1 MTKEARGFLNLER
14 VADAGPGAGSPIS
27 VEQATPTV
35 PEEVVIPET
44 HPDERDDEFE
54 NYRRRVRKEM
64 EEHEVRVREAIMLDF
79 LEIADNLE
87 RATAAWKEGAAKSLG
102 AVQDGIAS
110 VLRLFQSK
118 LERYAVTP
126 IEAEGKPFDP
136 RVHHAVAQSTS
147 TDTTPG
153 TVLQEVQKGYW
164 MDGRLLRP
172 AAVVVASAPVKAV
185 DGVPPDAE
193 AGLDDDPTAQWHAYQ
208 RNRR

>member
-1 MTKEARGFLNLER
+1 MTNEAHAPLNLGR
-14 VADAGPGAGSPIS
+14 VADAESGTDSPGSAQASALSTPEPEGVVAQEAREAE
-27 VEQATPTV
+27 VEA
-35 PEEVVIPET
+35 
-44 HPDERDDEFE
+44 
-54 NYRRRVRKEM
+54 YRRRLLKEM
-64 EEHEVRVREAIMLDF
+64 DEHEVKARQTMMLDF

-87 RATAAWKEGAAKSLG
+87 RATAAWKDGGVKSRESVQEGIDA
-102 AVQDGIAS
+102 

-118 LERYAVTP
+118 LERYGVTA

-136 RVHHAVAQSTS
+136 TVHHAVSQSTS

-172 AAVVVASAPVKAV
+172 AAVVVASAPAKAAEV
-185 DGVPPDAE
+185 DAPDDE
-193 AGLDDDPTAQWHAYQ
+193 GGSNDDPADDWRGYQ